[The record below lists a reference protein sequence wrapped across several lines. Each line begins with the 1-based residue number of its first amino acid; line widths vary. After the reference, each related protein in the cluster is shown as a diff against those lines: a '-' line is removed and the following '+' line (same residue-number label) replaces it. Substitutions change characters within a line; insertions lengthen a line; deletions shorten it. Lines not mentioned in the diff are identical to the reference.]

1 MTKTFIWLGLFIG
14 STVFGL
20 IPMLWGDDMFSAA
33 GFGLSFVG
41 AILGIFGGWK
51 LGQAVGGG

>member
-33 GFGLSFVG
+33 GLGLSFVG
-41 AILGIFGGWK
+41 AVVGIFGGWK
-51 LGQAVGGG
+51 LGQMVG